1 MIIRAEGDLLAADV
15 DALVNTVNC
24 VGVMGKGI
32 ALQFKRR
39 YPDVFKE
46 YERACQAGEV
56 QIGRMLVVPTNQM
69 TGPRWVVHFPTKE
82 HWRSPSKLEY
92 VDAGLAD
99 LRKVITALELTSI
112 AVPPLGVG
120 NGGLDWA
127 AVQPRIEAALA
138 DLPGIDVHLYAP
150 SAQQRPVVGAP
161 GVRITWGRALMLDLL
176 RRYVDQ
182 RALAEPWEDRR
193 GASHLEI
200 QKLMYFANELDP
212 RLQLDFE
219 PGRYGPYSE
228 KVRHLVQGMEG
239 SLLHGFGDGT
249 SKVLALDPISPTDQ
263 ADEEMAAYM
272 STRDMSEE
280 RGVATT
286 VMNTVF
292 GFEGPYGVELLASTH
307 WVAKNSSAGAEVPQS
322 VRGWTKRKGRIFTD
336 SHVSAALRHLEAV
349 GAFNPR
355 LVAGNKV
362 GSPRQGR

>member
-1 MIIRAEGDLLAADV
+1 MIIRADGDLLAADV

-39 YPDVFKE
+39 YPDVFKQ

-56 QIGRMLVVPTNQM
+56 QIGRMLVIPTHQM
-69 TGPRWVVHFPTKE
+69 SGPRWVIHFPTKK

-92 VDAGLAD
+92 IDAGLAD
-99 LRKVITALELTSI
+99 LRKTIEDLELTSI
-112 AVPPLGVG
+112 AIPPLGAG

-127 AVQPRIEAALA
+127 TVQPRIEAALA
-138 DLPGIDVHLYAP
+138 ECPDVDVHLYAP
-150 SAQQRPVVGAP
+150 SAHLRPVAGAS

-176 RRYVDQ
+176 RRYVEQ

-212 RLQLDFE
+212 RLNLDFK

-263 ADEEMAAYM
+263 AVEELAVYM
-272 STRDMSEE
+272 SNRDLSAE
-280 RGVATT
+280 RDVATT
-286 VMNTVF
+286 VMATVF

-307 WVAKNSSAGAEVPQS
+307 WVAKNSSTGAEVPQA
-322 VRGWTKRKGRIFTD
+322 VREWTKRKGRIFTD
-336 SHVSAALRHLEAV
+336 SHVSAALRHLV
-349 GAFNPR
+349 SIGAFD
-355 LVAGNKV
+355 
-362 GSPRQGR
+362 RQLATNN